1 MPNTA
6 IETNKSTRVRDF
18 NNALNRGVPTSPIR
32 LMLNALHPA
41 EIAHIIES
49 LTPDKREIIWELV
62 DPEFEGDV
70 LLHVGDEVRASLIKK
85 METEDIIS
93 ATEGMDLDDLAD
105 FMQDVPSSVYK
116 AIIQSMDDQSR
127 LRLETVMSFPEDT
140 AGGLMNTDTIA
151 IRPDVTLDVV
161 MRYLRRQNEK
171 IPENTDSLIVVDHH
185 NKYLGTL
192 SLADLVSNDPT
203 LRVSEVYKQEPE
215 GIPATMQETQVAHI
229 FTDHDLISAPVVNEQ
244 GILLGRITIDDVV
257 DVIRDDAEH
266 SLMSMAGLDEDND
279 MFAPVISSSMR
290 RAVWLGV
297 NLLTALMA
305 SAVIGVFEAT
315 LEKVVALAVL
325 MPIVASMGGIAGS
338 QTLTL
343 VIRGLALGQ
352 IGFTN
357 AKSLLIKEIAVSLLN
372 GALWSIIVG
381 CISIFWFGDI
391 ILGLIIGAAIII
403 NLIIGAVSGI
413 GIPLLL
419 KQLHIDPALAGGVVL
434 TTITDVIGFLAFLG
448 LATIILI

>member
-18 NNALNRGVPTSPIR
+18 NNALDRGVPTSPIR

-49 LTPDKREIIWELV
+49 LTLDKREIIWELV

-105 FMQDVPSSVYK
+105 FMQDVPASVYK

-127 LRLETVMSFPEDT
+127 LRLETVMAFPEDT
-140 AGGLMNTDTIA
+140 AGGLMNTDTVA

-161 MRYLRRQNEK
+161 MRYLRRQNDK
-171 IPENTDSLIVVDHH
+171 IPENTDNLIVVDHH

-192 SLADLVSNDPT
+192 SLTDLVSNDPA
-203 LRVSEVYKQEPE
+203 LRVSEVYKRDTD
-215 GIPATMQETQVAHI
+215 GIPATMPERQVAHL

-266 SLMSMAGLDEDND
+266 SLMSMAGLDEDSD
-279 MFAPVISSSMR
+279 MFAPVIASSMR

-297 NLLTALMA
+297 NLITAFMA
-305 SAVIGVFEAT
+305 SAVIGIFEAT
-315 LEKVVALAVL
+315 LEQVVALAVL

-357 AKSLLIKEIAVSLLN
+357 AKSLLFKEIAVSLFN
-372 GALWSIIVG
+372 GVLWSIIVG
-381 CISIFWFGDI
+381 CVSVLWFGDFT
-391 ILGLIIGAAIII
+391 LGFIIGAAIII
-403 NLIIGAVSGI
+403 NLLIGAISGV

>member
-18 NNALNRGVPTSPIR
+18 NNALDRGVPTSPIR

-49 LTPDKREIIWELV
+49 LTPDKRDIIWELV

-70 LLHVGDEVRASLIKK
+70 LLHVGDEVRASLIKN

-116 AIIQSMDDQSR
+116 SIIQSMDDQSR
-127 LRLETVMSFPEDT
+127 LRLEAVMSFPEDT
-140 AGGLMNTDTIA
+140 AGGLMNTDTVA

-161 MRYLRRQNEK
+161 MRYLRRQNDK

-192 SLADLVSNDPT
+192 SLTDLVSNDPAQ
-203 LRVSEVYKQEPE
+203 RVSEVYKQTVE
-215 GIPATMQETQVAHI
+215 GIPAAMHERQVAHI
-229 FTDHDLISAPVVNEQ
+229 FTDRDLISAPVINEQ

-257 DVIRDDAEH
+257 DVIREEAEH
-266 SLMSMAGLDEDND
+266 SLMSMAGLGEDND
-279 MFAPVISSSMR
+279 MFAPVITSSMR

-297 NLLTALMA
+297 NLITAFMA
-305 SAVIGVFEAT
+305 SAVIGIFEAT
-315 LEKVVALAVL
+315 LEQIVALAVL

-357 AKSLLIKEIAVSLLN
+357 AKSLLFKEIAVSLLN
-372 GALWSIIVG
+372 GLLWSLIVG
-381 CISIFWFGDI
+381 CVSVFWFGNFT
-391 ILGLIIGAAIII
+391 LGFVIGSAIII
-403 NLIIGAVSGI
+403 NLIIGAISGV

>member
-215 GIPATMQETQVAHI
+215 GITATMQETQVAHI

>member
-6 IETNKSTRVRDF
+6 IEINKSTRLRDF
-18 NNALNRGVPTSPIR
+18 NKALDKGVPTSPVR

-41 EIAHIIES
+41 EIAHLIES
-49 LTPDKREIIWELV
+49 LPTDKREIIWELV

-70 LLHVGDEVRASLIKK
+70 LLHVNDEVRASLIKK
-85 METEDIIS
+85 METEDIVS
-93 ATEGMDLDDLAD
+93 ATEGMDMDDLAD
-105 FMQDVPSSVYK
+105 FMQDVPSSVSK
-116 AIIQSMDDQSR
+116 AIIQSMNDQSR
-127 LRLETVMSFPEDT
+127 QRLESVMSYSEDT
-140 AGGLMNTDTIA
+140 AGGLMNTDTVA

-171 IPENTDSLIVVDHH
+171 IPENTDNLIVVDHH

-192 SLADLVSNDPT
+192 SLTELVSNNPE
-203 LRVSEVYKQEPE
+203 LRVSEVYKHDAES
-215 GIPATMQETQVAHI
+215 IPATMPEIQVAHL
-229 FTDHDLISAPVVNEQ
+229 FTDHDLISAPVVDEN
-244 GILLGRITIDDVV
+244 GVLLGRITIDDVV
-257 DVIRDDAEH
+257 DVIRDNAEH

-279 MFAPVISSSMR
+279 MFAPVITSSMR

-305 SAVIGVFEAT
+305 SAVIGLFEAT

-357 AKSLLIKEIAVSLLN
+357 AKSLLFKELAVAMLN
-372 GALWSIIVG
+372 GILWSLVVG
-381 CISIFWFGDI
+381 CIAILWFGDI
-391 ILGLIIGAAIII
+391 TIGVIIGSAIII
-403 NLIIGAVSGI
+403 NLIIGAISGI
-413 GIPLLL
+413 AIPLLL
-419 KQLHIDPALAGGVVL
+419 KQLRIDPALAGGVVL

>member
-18 NNALNRGVPTSPIR
+18 NNALDRGVPTSPIR

-70 LLHVGDEVRASLIKK
+70 LLHVGDEVMASLIKK
-85 METEDIIS
+85 MDTEDIIS

-127 LRLETVMSFPEDT
+127 QRLETVMSFPEDT
-140 AGGLMNTDTIA
+140 AGGLMNTDTVA

-161 MRYLRRQNEK
+161 MRYLRRQTDK

-192 SLADLVSNDPT
+192 SLTELISNDPS
-203 LRVSEVYKQEPE
+203 LRVSEVYRHDAE
-215 GIPATMQETQVAHI
+215 GIPATMSETQVAHI
-229 FTDHDLISAPVVNEQ
+229 FTDRDLISAPVVNEK

-266 SLMSMAGLDEDND
+266 VMMSMAGLDEDND

-297 NLLTALMA
+297 NLITALMA

-357 AKSLLIKEIAVSLLN
+357 AKSLLFKEIAVSLLN
-372 GALWSIIVG
+372 GALWSIVVG
-381 CISIFWFGDI
+381 CISIFWFNDI
-391 ILGLIIGAAIII
+391 TLGFIIGSAIII
-403 NLIIGAVSGI
+403 NLIIGAISGI

>member
-6 IETNKSTRVRDF
+6 IETNKSTRLRDF
-18 NNALNRGVPTSPIR
+18 NKALDKGVPTSPVR

-41 EIAHIIES
+41 EIAHLIES
-49 LTPDKREIIWELV
+49 LPTDKREIIWELV

-70 LLHVGDEVRASLIKK
+70 LLHVNDEVRASLIKK

-93 ATEGMDLDDLAD
+93 ATEGMDMDDLAD
-105 FMQDVPSSVYK
+105 FMQDVPSSVSK

-127 LRLETVMSFPEDT
+127 QRLESVMSYSEDT
-140 AGGLMNTDTIA
+140 AGGLMNTDTVA

-161 MRYLRRQNEK
+161 MRYLRRQNDK
-171 IPENTDSLIVVDHH
+171 IPENTDNLIVVDHH

-192 SLADLVSNDPT
+192 SLTELVSNNPD
-203 LRVSEVYKQEPE
+203 LRVSEVYKQDAE
-215 GIPATMQETQVAHI
+215 GIPATMPEIQVAHL
-229 FTDHDLISAPVVNEQ
+229 FTDHDLISAPVVNEN
-244 GILLGRITIDDVV
+244 GVLLGRITIDDVV
-257 DVIRDDAEH
+257 DVIRDNAEH

-279 MFAPVISSSMR
+279 MFAPVITSSMR

-305 SAVIGVFEAT
+305 SAVIGIFEAT
-315 LEKVVALAVL
+315 LEQVVALAVL

-357 AKSLLIKEIAVSLLN
+357 AKSLLFKELAVALLN
-372 GALWSIIVG
+372 GALWSVVVG
-381 CISIFWFGDI
+381 CISIFWFEDI
-391 ILGLIIGAAIII
+391 TLGIIIGSAIII
-403 NLIIGAVSGI
+403 NLIIGAISGI

-419 KQLHIDPALAGGVVL
+419 KQLRIDPALAGGVVL

>member
-6 IETNKSTRVRDF
+6 IETNKSTRLRDF
-18 NNALNRGVPTSPIR
+18 NKALDKGVPTSPVR

-41 EIAHIIES
+41 EIAHLVES
-49 LTPDKREIIWELV
+49 LPTDKREIIWELV

-70 LLHVGDEVRASLIKK
+70 LLHVNDEVRASLIKK
-85 METEDIIS
+85 METEDIVS
-93 ATEGMDLDDLAD
+93 ATEGMDMDDLAD
-105 FMQDVPSSVYK
+105 FMQDVPSSVSK

-127 LRLETVMSFPEDT
+127 QRLESVMSYSEDT
-140 AGGLMNTDTIA
+140 AGGLMNTDTVA

-161 MRYLRRQNEK
+161 MRYLRRQNDK
-171 IPENTDSLIVVDHH
+171 IPENTDNLIVVDHH

-192 SLADLVSNDPT
+192 SLTELVSNNPD
-203 LRVSEVYKQEPE
+203 LRVSEVYKQDAE
-215 GIPATMQETQVAHI
+215 GIPATMPEIQVAHL
-229 FTDHDLISAPVVNEQ
+229 FTDHDLISAPVVNEN
-244 GILLGRITIDDVV
+244 GVLLGRITIDDVV
-257 DVIRDDAEH
+257 DVIRDNAEH

-279 MFAPVISSSMR
+279 MFAPVITSSMR

-305 SAVIGVFEAT
+305 SAVIGLFEAT
-315 LEKVVALAVL
+315 LEQVVALAVL

-357 AKSLLIKEIAVSLLN
+357 AKSLLFKELAVALLN
-372 GALWSIIVG
+372 GALWSVVVG
-381 CISIFWFGDI
+381 CISIFWFENI
-391 ILGLIIGAAIII
+391 TLGIIIGSAIII
-403 NLIIGAVSGI
+403 NLIIGAISGI

-419 KQLHIDPALAGGVVL
+419 KQLRIDPALAGGVVL